1 MSKLHSQLALFGAID
16 REVSAA
22 KERLREGVDPDEAAV
37 AAGVIDMV
45 GKFLPGTTG
54 YGQHGW
60 YAELTRYLNA
70 PPVARGRNRV
80 MFPDLAEALAELRG
94 TENQQ
99 DDRDPVLARAAY
111 AAIILKKIYSATGR
125 GGTEEDDE
133 VFSIVGPALRSW
145 TKPDE
150 GDPTRALEE
159 AIPDINTRQTWLV
172 YAAKTVGKQFAER
185 AMSCFGTLKKVDG
198 QYCAF
203 ITTDTTD
210 DELTVA
216 DIAKIVE
223 PINWHECCTFFCHMT
238 AQKGPHDKNG
248 ATRVSERISAECKE
262 YFLDTALVF
271 WKAKQPDGSIYIN
284 YDIDS
289 ERDNDTGLVEVDS
302 GYIWITPIPDQPT
315 GIRIRTSKL
324 ERVSGLSPT
333 ATAALACLL
342 GWGSQAH
349 EMLAGTAKAYMMNPV
364 PPPTF
369 YPFRRSPY
377 DSKTYTDA

>member
-16 REVSAA
+16 QEVSAA
-22 KERLREGVDPDEAAV
+22 KKRLKDGADGDDAA
-37 AAGVIDMV
+37 AASDLIDMV

-54 YGQHGW
+54 FGQHGW
-60 YAELTRYLNA
+60 YAELAKFLNR
-70 PPVARGRNRV
+70 PPVLCGRSRV
-80 MFPDLAEALAELRG
+80 VFPDLNRALAELRG
-94 TENQQ
+94 AEKEQN
-99 DDRDPVLARAAY
+99 DRDPVLARAVY
-111 AAIILKKIYSATGR
+111 AAVILKKIYSATGR
-125 GGTEEDDE
+125 GGTEEDTDA
-133 VFSIVGPALRSW
+133 FSIVGPSLKSW
-145 TKPDE
+145 TSE
-150 GDPTRALEE
+150 NEAEAAVALERVV
-159 AIPDINTRQTWLV
+159 PDINNRQTWLS
-172 YAAKTVGKQFAER
+172 YAAEAVGAQFAER
-185 AMSCFGTLKKVDG
+185 SMSCFGALKKVNG

-203 ITTDTTD
+203 VTTDATD
-210 DELTVA
+210 DDLTVA

-238 AQKGPHDKNG
+238 AQTDPHDQNG

-271 WKAKQPDGSIYIN
+271 WKAKQADGSIYIN

-289 ERDNDTGLVEVDS
+289 TRDNDTGLVEVDS
-302 GYIWITPIPDQPT
+302 GYIWITPIPGQVT
-315 GIRIRTSKL
+315 GVRVRTSKL

-349 EMLAGTAKAYMMNPV
+349 EMLAGTARRYMQNPV

-369 YPFRRSPY
+369 QPFRRSPY
-377 DSKTYTDA
+377 DAKTYTDA